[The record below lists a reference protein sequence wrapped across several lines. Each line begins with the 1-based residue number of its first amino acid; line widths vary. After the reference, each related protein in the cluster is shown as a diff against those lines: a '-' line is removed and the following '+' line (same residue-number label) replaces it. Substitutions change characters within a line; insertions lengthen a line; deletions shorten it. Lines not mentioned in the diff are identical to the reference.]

1 MILPRGINAT
11 AGSLTTHTQ
20 PLHGA
25 TLRVSV
31 CVCVHSLS
39 ASCARKNRP
48 LGFYF
53 PLVATDLLLA
63 LVNGS
68 SDPRPKQTSN

>member
-11 AGSLTTHTQ
+11 AGSLTHTHTQ

-25 TLRVSV
+25 TVCE
-31 CVCVHSLS
+31 CVCSALS
-39 ASCARKNRP
+39 FCLLCAKKQP

-63 LVNGS
+63 LVNGRR
-68 SDPRPKQTSN
+68 DPRPKQTS